1 MGPWRTFQWV
11 GGRLSVVSGLV
22 GDLSTDRLSVV
33 GGSLEDLLVGRW
45 RVVVGLSLVGGFVIR
60 LLMI

>member
-11 GGRLSVVSGLV
+11 GGWLSVFSGLV
-22 GDLSTDRLSVV
+22 EDLSADRLSVV

-45 RVVVGLSLVGGFVIR
+45 PVVVGLSLVGGFVIR